1 MAEFSM
7 KRLAANQKRSLTSI
21 KKRLEALAVEWSE
34 VDNGTMWA
42 IQELADKAMWAI
54 QELADKVE
62 RVSDEMQEFVK

>member
-1 MAEFSM
+1 MAEFSK

-42 IQELADKAMWAI
+42 IQELADK
-54 QELADKVE
+54 VE

>member
-1 MAEFSM
+1 MAKFSM

-42 IQELADKAMWAI
+42 IQELADK
-54 QELADKVE
+54 VE

>member
-1 MAEFSM
+1 MAEFSI

-42 IQELADKAMWAI
+42 IQELADK
-54 QELADKVE
+54 VE